1 MDAEKTSGPERDALR
16 RERVRRAEVEA
27 RLVMAD
33 LADISIS

>member
-16 RERVRRAEVEA
+16 RERVRRAEAEA